1 MRTIAIDAMGGE
13 NAPDA
18 IVKAVLQAKTGMP
31 ETKFLLFGDK
41 EALRKLIP
49 EDQINDQLGVVPTT
63 EVIADE
69 DEPVKAIRKKK
80 DSSMVVAANFVKEGK
95 ADALLSLG
103 NTGALLACGI
113 FIIGRIK
120 GIVRPGLM
128 PTLPVQN
135 SDDGF
140 NMVDV
145 GANAKSK
152 PEYLLQ
158 WAEMASYYA
167 EKIRGIKNP
176 RVMLLNNGAE
186 SDKGDDVHQ
195 KAYELLKESNLNFLG
210 NIEGNELLLGKAD
223 VVVTDGFTGNA
234 VLKNIEGTSSVLLHL
249 LKDSLLNGGVMTK
262 LGALMVKG
270 SLSSLKS
277 KFDTAKYGGAV
288 LLGVNAPVVKTHG
301 RSNERPIYFTLKQ
314 VDKMVK
320 EKLVADFRDEFAE
333 KWYNVLLKRRSF
345 MSEEEIF
352 NKIKDMIADNF
363 DVDKDKITEN
373 TNFMDD
379 LDADSIDLVEFILQL
394 EDEFGAEIP
403 DDEAEKIKT
412 IGDAVSYIKSHQG

>member
-13 NAPDA
+13 NAPEA
-18 IVKAVLQAKTGMP
+18 IVKAVLKAKTELP

-41 EALRKLIP
+41 EQLRNLIP
-49 EDQINDQLGVVPTT
+49 ANQISDQLGVVATT

-69 DEPVKAIRKKK
+69 DEPVKAIRHKK
-80 DSSMVVAANFVKEGK
+80 DSSMVQAANFVKEGK

-113 FIIGRIK
+113 FIIGRIR
-120 GIVRPGLM
+120 GITRPGLM
-128 PTLPVQN
+128 PTLPVKN
-135 SDDGF
+135 SDEGF

-158 WAEMASYYA
+158 WAQMASYYA
-167 EKIRGIKNP
+167 KKIREIENP

-186 SDKGDDVHQ
+186 SDKGDEVHQ
-195 KAYELLKESNLNFLG
+195 EAYKLLKDSNLNFLG
-210 NIEGNELLLGKAD
+210 NIEGNELLLGKAN

-249 LKDSLLNGGVMTK
+249 LKDSLLNGGMMTK
-262 LGALMVKG
+262 LGALLVKG
-270 SLSSLKS
+270 SLAGLKS

-301 RSNERPIYFTLKQ
+301 RSNERPIYYTLKQ
-314 VDKMVK
+314 VDKMIA
-320 EKLVADFRDEFAE
+320 ENLVAEFRDEFAT
-333 KWYNVLLKRRSF
+333 K
-345 MSEEEIF
+345 
-352 NKIKDMIADNF
+352 
-363 DVDKDKITEN
+363 
-373 TNFMDD
+373 
-379 LDADSIDLVEFILQL
+379 
-394 EDEFGAEIP
+394 
-403 DDEAEKIKT
+403 
-412 IGDAVSYIKSHQG
+412 

>member
-13 NAPDA
+13 NAPEA
-18 IVKAVLQAKTGMP
+18 IVKAVLKAKTELP

-41 EALRKLIP
+41 EQLRNLIP
-49 EDQINDQLGVVPTT
+49 ANQISDQLGVVATT

-69 DEPVKAIRKKK
+69 DEPVKAIRHKK
-80 DSSMVVAANFVKEGK
+80 DSSMVQAANFVKEGK

-113 FIIGRIK
+113 FIIGRIR
-120 GIVRPGLM
+120 GITRPGLM
-128 PTLPVQN
+128 PTLPVKN
-135 SDDGF
+135 SDEGF

-158 WAEMASYYA
+158 WAQMASYYA
-167 EKIRGIKNP
+167 KKIREIENP

-186 SDKGDDVHQ
+186 SDKGDEVHQ
-195 KAYELLKESNLNFLG
+195 EAYKLLKDSNLNFLG

-249 LKDSLLNGGVMTK
+249 LKDSLLNGGMMTK
-262 LGALMVKG
+262 LRALLVKG
-270 SLSSLKS
+270 SLAGLKS

-301 RSNERPIYFTLKQ
+301 RSNERPIYYTLKQ
-314 VDKMVK
+314 VDKMIA
-320 EKLVADFRDEFAE
+320 ENLVAEFRDEFAT
-333 KWYNVLLKRRSF
+333 K
-345 MSEEEIF
+345 
-352 NKIKDMIADNF
+352 
-363 DVDKDKITEN
+363 
-373 TNFMDD
+373 
-379 LDADSIDLVEFILQL
+379 
-394 EDEFGAEIP
+394 
-403 DDEAEKIKT
+403 
-412 IGDAVSYIKSHQG
+412 

>member
-1 MRTIAIDAMGGE
+1 MGGD
-13 NAPDA
+13 NAPEA
-18 IVKAVLQAKTGMP
+18 IVEAVLKAKAEMP
-31 ETKFLLFGDK
+31 DTKFLLFGDK
-41 EALRKLIP
+41 EQLRKLIP
-49 EDQINDQLGVVPTT
+49 SDQINDQLGLVATT
-63 EVIADE
+63 EIIADE
-69 DEPVKAIRKKK
+69 DEPVKAIRRKK

-120 GIVRPGLM
+120 GITRPGLM

-152 PEYLLQ
+152 PEFLLQ

-167 EKIRGIKNP
+167 EKIRGIQNP
-176 RVMLLNNGAE
+176 RIMLLNNGSE

-195 KAYELLKESNLNFLG
+195 AAYELLKDSDLNFQG

-234 VLKNIEGTSSVLLHL
+234 VLKNIEGTSSFILHL

-262 LGALMVKG
+262 LGALMVNG

-277 KFDTAKYGGAV
+277 KFDTAKYGGAI

-301 RSNERPIYFTLKQ
+301 RSNESPIYFTLKQ
-314 VDKMVK
+314 VDKMIK
-320 EKLVADFRDEFAE
+320 ENLVQDF
-333 KWYNVLLKRRSF
+333 
-345 MSEEEIF
+345 
-352 NKIKDMIADNF
+352 
-363 DVDKDKITEN
+363 KDKFAT
-373 TNFMDD
+373 
-379 LDADSIDLVEFILQL
+379 
-394 EDEFGAEIP
+394 
-403 DDEAEKIKT
+403 K
-412 IGDAVSYIKSHQG
+412 

>member
-1 MRTIAIDAMGGE
+1 MGGD
-13 NAPDA
+13 NAPEA
-18 IVKAVLQAKTGMP
+18 IVEAVLKAKDEMP

-41 EALRKLIP
+41 EQLRNLIP
-49 EDQINDQLGVVPTT
+49 ADQINDQLGVVATT

-69 DEPVKAIRKKK
+69 DEPVKAIRRKK

-120 GIVRPGLM
+120 GITRPGLM

-167 EKIRGIKNP
+167 EKIRGIQTP
-176 RVMLLNNGAE
+176 RIMLLNNGSE
-186 SDKGDDVHQ
+186 SDKGDEVHQ
-195 KAYELLKESNLNFLG
+195 AAYELLKDSDLNFQG

-234 VLKNIEGTSSVLLHL
+234 VLKNIEGTSSVILHL
-249 LKDSLLNGGVMTK
+249 LKDSL
-262 LGALMVKG
+262 
-270 SLSSLKS
+270 
-277 KFDTAKYGGAV
+277 
-288 LLGVNAPVVKTHG
+288 
-301 RSNERPIYFTLKQ
+301 
-314 VDKMVK
+314 
-320 EKLVADFRDEFAE
+320 
-333 KWYNVLLKRRSF
+333 
-345 MSEEEIF
+345 
-352 NKIKDMIADNF
+352 
-363 DVDKDKITEN
+363 
-373 TNFMDD
+373 
-379 LDADSIDLVEFILQL
+379 
-394 EDEFGAEIP
+394 
-403 DDEAEKIKT
+403 
-412 IGDAVSYIKSHQG
+412 

>member
-13 NAPDA
+13 NAPGA
-18 IVKAVLQAKTGMP
+18 IVKAVLKAKGEMP
-31 ETKFLLFGDK
+31 DTKFLLFGDK
-41 EALRKLIP
+41 EQLRNLIP
-49 EDQINDQLGVVPTT
+49 ADQINDQLGVVPTT

-69 DEPVKAIRKKK
+69 DEPVKAIRTKK
-80 DSSMVVAANFVKEGK
+80 DSSMVVAAHYVKEGK

-103 NTGALLACGI
+103 NTGALLSCGI

-128 PTLPVQN
+128 PTLPVKN

-158 WAEMASYYA
+158 WAEMASYYV
-167 EKIRGIKNP
+167 EKIRGIENP

-195 KAYELLKESNLNFLG
+195 KAYELLKNSKLNFLG
-210 NIEGNELLLGKAD
+210 NIEGNELMIGKAD

-234 VLKNIEGTSSVLLHL
+234 ALKTIEGTSSVLLHL
-249 LKDSLLNGGVMTK
+249 LKDSLLDGGVMTK
-262 LGALMVKG
+262 LGALMIKG
-270 SLSSLKS
+270 SLASLKS

-301 RSNERPIYFTLKQ
+301 RSDERPIYYTLKQ
-314 VDKMVK
+314 VDKMIK
-320 EKLVADFRDEFAE
+320 ENLVEDFKDEFAT
-333 KWYNVLLKRRSF
+333 K
-345 MSEEEIF
+345 
-352 NKIKDMIADNF
+352 
-363 DVDKDKITEN
+363 
-373 TNFMDD
+373 
-379 LDADSIDLVEFILQL
+379 
-394 EDEFGAEIP
+394 
-403 DDEAEKIKT
+403 
-412 IGDAVSYIKSHQG
+412 